1 MKKYCTGFHF
11 RGTAALLQQQ
21 LNIKSIFLQMQKLG
35 CMLSERSTL
44 FKFSSKYPHK
54 TLQINVRCILV
65 KKASDS
71 FRVAVNRMKHPR
83 ECQTEDCANKKC
95 RENGFLLPLY
105 IKRRTRHKV
114 DSDGRE
120 CN

>member
-1 MKKYCTGFHF
+1 
-11 RGTAALLQQQ
+11 
-21 LNIKSIFLQMQKLG
+21 
-35 CMLSERSTL
+35 MLSERSTL